1 MNLTSFLQ
9 DKHLTVALRGE
20 IDHHSAKD
28 IMRVLG
34 NKIDLYLPRVC
45 VLDFRE
51 VTFMDSS
58 GIAIVISCVRR
69 MRQLRGEVIL
79 RSVPPQP
86 MKAENEMTL
95 TFPSRS
101 ANESFARAAVACFAA
116 QLDPNLEELNDI
128 KTAVSEAVTNCIVHA
143 YRDCLGTVTIR
154 CRILPENVLDIVI
167 RDKGCGM
174 EDVEKARAP
183 MFTTGGPERS
193 GMGFTIMES
202 FMSSLQVTS
211 KPGKG
216 TTVHMKRRIVQRRK
230 TA

>member
-69 MRQLRGEVIL
+69 MRQLRRGH
-79 RSVPPQP
+79 SP
-86 MKAENEMTL
+86 K
-95 TFPSRS
+95 RS
-101 ANESFARAAVACFAA
+101 AAADEGA
-116 QLDPNLEELNDI
+116 QGLR
-128 KTAVSEAVTNCIVHA
+128 H
-143 YRDCLGTVTIR
+143 
-154 CRILPENVLDIVI
+154 
-167 RDKGCGM
+167 
-174 EDVEKARAP
+174 
-183 MFTTGGPERS
+183 
-193 GMGFTIMES
+193 
-202 FMSSLQVTS
+202 
-211 KPGKG
+211 
-216 TTVHMKRRIVQRRK
+216 
-230 TA
+230 

>member
-1 MNLTSFLQ
+1 MDTQEKALCVHFLFWRRTNESH
-9 DKHLTVALRGE
+9 KLFAGHLTVALRGE

-86 MKAENEMTL
+86 MKVLKASGIERIATL
-95 TFPSRS
+95 
-101 ANESFARAAVACFAA
+101 
-116 QLDPNLEELNDI
+116 
-128 KTAVSEAVTNCIVHA
+128 
-143 YRDCLGTVTIR
+143 
-154 CRILPENVLDIVI
+154 
-167 RDKGCGM
+167 
-174 EDVEKARAP
+174 ED
-183 MFTTGGPERS
+183 ERS
-193 GMGFTIMES
+193 LVHES
-202 FMSSLQVTS
+202 
-211 KPGKG
+211 
-216 TTVHMKRRIVQRRK
+216 
-230 TA
+230 

>member
-9 DKHLTVALRGE
+9 DKQLTIALRGE

-28 IMRVLG
+28 IMRVVG
-34 NKIDLYLPRVC
+34 NKIELYLPRVC

-51 VTFMDSS
+51 VTFMD
-58 GIAIVISCVRR
+58 
-69 MRQLRGEVIL
+69 
-79 RSVPPQP
+79 
-86 MKAENEMTL
+86 
-95 TFPSRS
+95 
-101 ANESFARAAVACFAA
+101 VACFAA

-143 YRDCLGTVTIR
+143 YRDTIGLVTIR
-154 CRILPENVLDIVI
+154 CRILPDSVLDVVV

-174 EDVEKARAP
+174 EDIEKARTP

-202 FMSSLQVTS
+202 FMTSLQVTS
-211 KPGKG
+211 KPGRG
-216 TTVHMKRRIVQRRK
+216 TTVHMKRKIVQRGK
-230 TA
+230 NA

>member
-69 MRQLRGEVIL
+69 MRQLRGE
-79 RSVPPQP
+79 
-86 MKAENEMTL
+86 A
-95 TFPSRS
+95 
-101 ANESFARAAVACFAA
+101 
-116 QLDPNLEELNDI
+116 
-128 KTAVSEAVTNCIVHA
+128 
-143 YRDCLGTVTIR
+143 RDCLGTVTIR